1 MHYHANVLGD
11 FTTHLDCKVIN
22 KLLFQYL
29 LESQNKKEDR
39 LHKFIFCDEWTFQ
52 QKAYTDGVGQYAD
65 YITEYFNPGGKYS
78 ICFS

>member
-11 FTTHLDCKVIN
+11 FTTHLYCKVIN

-39 LHKFIFCDEWTFQ
+39 LHKFIFCD
-52 QKAYTDGVGQYAD
+52 
-65 YITEYFNPGGKYS
+65 
-78 ICFS
+78 